1 MGGVVTWQQM
11 MPKPGGTTEPF
22 GWLCNMAVV
31 RLPAPARGCV
41 VYSPILA
48 PGDAMEPVVAALTEV
63 MM

>member
-1 MGGVVTWQQM
+1 M
-11 MPKPGGTTEPF
+11 MPKPGGATEPF